1 MLLLG
6 KLLDSKN
13 ERNWAACQERLFAE
27 LTGGKFMER
36 DCNFEPDRAR
46 LVQSEMEMLIADIR
60 NFQHITMKW
69 RRLLAIAF
77 KHK

>member
-1 MLLLG
+1 
-6 KLLDSKN
+6 
-13 ERNWAACQERLFAE
+13 
-27 LTGGKFMER
+27 
-36 DCNFEPDRAR
+36 